1 MALADSVPDGA
12 LTLRVT
18 DLTSVPEAPRPDSFY
33 RHSPDIKSSIR
44 DLWDK
49 RHIVATL
56 AERDLRAQYKEAAL
70 GFLWAILVP
79 LSYLGVLTVIFSRVK
94 AFKVPGPPVPFI
106 LYAYTGLICWQF
118 FTNALGRGSSS
129 ILGNKQ
135 LLNKV
140 YFPRECFPISV
151 IIGQIVNSSAAIL
164 PLGVL
169 MAIKGFPPKVEGLW
183 VPLFLLIELVFV
195 TGVIMG
201 VSALIMNVRDL
212 LQVVPVVTGFGM
224 FASPVIW
231 PFSKI
236 VHAGHGI
243 AQVYSFV
250 NPMGPV
256 LDNVK
261 RTLLQGLAPDWPFV
275 LIGAVSA
282 CGYLIVGYR
291 LFKRLEVD
299 FADIA

>member
-1 MALADSVPDGA
+1 MALADSLPDGA
-12 LTLRVT
+12 LELRVT
-18 DLTSVPEAPRPDSFY
+18 DLASLPEGPHPNSYY
-33 RHSPDIKSSIR
+33 RHTPDMRRSVR

-49 RHIVATL
+49 RNIVRTL
-56 AERDLRAQYKEAAL
+56 AERDLRATYKEAGL

-79 LSYLGVLTVIFSRVK
+79 LSYLAILTIIFSRVK
-94 AFKVPGPPVPFI
+94 PFKTPGVPYI
-106 LYAYTGLICWQF
+106 LYVYTGLICWQF

-129 ILGNKQ
+129 ILGNKN

-151 IIGQIVNSSAAIL
+151 IAGQIVNSSAAIL

-169 MAIKGFPPKVEGLW
+169 MAIKGYPPKIEGLW
-183 VPLFLLIELVFV
+183 VPLFLAIELVFA

-201 VSALIMNVRDL
+201 VAALVMNVRDL
-212 LQVVPVVTGFGM
+212 LQVIPVVTTFGM
-224 FASPVIW
+224 FFSPVIW
-231 PFSKI
+231 PFKNVPASVRPI
-236 VHAGHGI
+236 
-243 AQVYSFV
+243 YSFI

-261 RTLLQGLAPDWPFV
+261 RTLLLGQSPAWPYV
-275 LIGAVSA
+275 LIAAVSA
-282 CGYLIVGYR
+282 CGYLFVGYR
-291 LFKRLEVD
+291 VFKRLEVD